1 MYDLTN
7 IFEVFLPQLLLYP
20 NPTDPL
26 NAEAAALQLKSEE
39 DYHKKIK
46 DYVMKHAMPKG
57 RSNKCD
63 LEESKEECKS
73 SKEKSTGECNEKK
86 IENASTNPANE
97 KDEEDDYVEK
107 KHDSELSATSDIEMM
122 DIDDDDDP

>member
-26 NAEAAALQLKSEE
+26 NAEAAALQLKNEE

-46 DYVMKHAMPKG
+46 DYIEKHASPQQTKDK
-57 RSNKCD
+57 SAQ
-63 LEESKEECKS
+63 EEK
-73 SKEKSTGECNEKK
+73 KEKVSQKVDQEKRLD
-86 IENASTNPANE
+86 NASTGVTQPTNE
-97 KDEEDDYVEK
+97 KEEEDDYVEK
-107 KHDSELSATSDIEMM
+107 EHESELSATSDIEMM
-122 DIDDDDDP
+122 DIDDDQ

>member
-26 NAEAAALQLKSEE
+26 NAEAAAMQLKGEE
-39 DYHKKIK
+39 GYHKKIK
-46 DYVMKHAMPKG
+46 DYVARHAMPKG
-57 RSNKCD
+57 SSS
-63 LEESKEECKS
+63 LVEETKEECKT
-73 SKEKSTGECNEKK
+73 SKEKQESEKK
-86 IENASTNPANE
+86 LESASTNPTNE
-97 KDEEDDYVEK
+97 KEEDDDYIEK

-122 DIDDDDDP
+122 DIEDDDDP

>member
-26 NAEAAALQLKSEE
+26 NAEAAAMQLKSEE

-46 DYVMKHAMPKG
+46 EYVKKHATPKG
-57 RSNKCD
+57 KTQIAD
-63 LEESKEECKS
+63 QAEETKTETKVTP
-73 SKEKSTGECNEKK
+73 EKPFVN
-86 IENASTNPANE
+86 
-97 KDEEDDYVEK
+97 
-107 KHDSELSATSDIEMM
+107 DS
-122 DIDDDDDP
+122 

>member
-26 NAEAAALQLKSEE
+26 NAEAAALQLKNEE

-46 DYVMKHAMPKG
+46 DYVTRHAMPKG
-57 RSNKCD
+57 SSNISV
-63 LEESKEECKS
+63 EETKEECKTT
-73 SKEKSTGECNEKK
+73 KENPELEKK
-86 IENASTNPANE
+86 LEIASTNPTNE
-97 KDEEDDYVEK
+97 KEEDDDYVEK

-122 DIDDDDDP
+122 DIEDDDDP